1 MPTKLFS
8 EKLRKEMVEKYEVLL
23 QLKFLLVWEVP

>member
-8 EKLRKEMVEKYEVLL
+8 EKLRKEMVKKYEVLL